1 MISKK
6 SVELFESFGVLTE
19 EELKSRYVISLEKY
33 NKLINIESRLMHR
46 MVKRTFL
53 PAINEYAAELSAQIN
68 EVSKASG
75 SSKLKNQK
83 SNLKILLGGIEY
95 IYECLEKLDSMRE
108 LAKSISNEQKKANHN
123 AKKLVP
129 AMKDLRQSI
138 DNMEHIVPRDYW
150 PVPSYNS
157 MLFYV

>member
-1 MISKK
+1 
-6 SVELFESFGVLTE
+6 
-19 EELKSRYVISLEKY
+19 
-33 NKLINIESRLMHR
+33 

-68 EVSKASG
+68 EISKASG
-75 SSKLKNQK
+75 GSKLKNQK
-83 SNLKILLGGIEY
+83 ASLKILLRGIER
-95 IYECLEKLDSMRE
+95 IYDCLENLDGIRE
-108 LAKSISNEQKKANHN
+108 SAKEISNEQKKANHN

-129 AMKDLRQSI
+129 SMKNLRQSV

-150 PVPSYNS
+150 PVPSYNH